1 MKKIKTISMEEL
13 DNFGVDESNGLY
25 WKGKKVRTSL
35 DLSRLQ
41 MFIAGLFS
49 FTAFAYTV
57 LQILRFGCEV
67 GWWAVA
73 CPIK

>member
-1 MKKIKTISMEEL
+1 MKKITPISMEGL
-13 DNFGVDESNGLY
+13 DNFGVDEGNGLY

-35 DLSRLQ
+35 DLTRLQ
-41 MFIAGLFS
+41 MFFAGLFS

-57 LQILRFGCEV
+57 LQIARFGCEA

-73 CPIK
+73 CPLK